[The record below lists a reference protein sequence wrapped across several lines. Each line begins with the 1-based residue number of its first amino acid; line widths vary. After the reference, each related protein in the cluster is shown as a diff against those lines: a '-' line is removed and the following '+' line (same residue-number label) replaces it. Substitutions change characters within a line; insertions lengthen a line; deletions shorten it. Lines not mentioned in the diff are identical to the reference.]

1 MQTYIL
7 FLYIEKKFHSYFEL
21 QISSKRSGKPSI
33 GIQRGKATH
42 FSIALDQGEDTPTFS
57 SQ

>member
-7 FLYIEKKFHSYFEL
+7 FLYIEKKL
-21 QISSKRSGKPSI
+21 SSKRSGKPSI